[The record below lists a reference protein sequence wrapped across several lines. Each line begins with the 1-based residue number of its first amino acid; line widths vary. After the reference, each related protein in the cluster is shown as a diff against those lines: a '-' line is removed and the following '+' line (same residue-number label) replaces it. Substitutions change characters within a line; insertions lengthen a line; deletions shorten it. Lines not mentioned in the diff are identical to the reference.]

1 MGKEESEAQAGKEH
15 AGGGVEKAEAGASR
29 ERSAVRNAGGHRGVL
44 LRDVGESGLIE
55 LFRGTYG
62 GVARTGELPIGD
74 DAAVVRVPGGRAVLS
89 TDLLVE
95 GTHFSLAYFRP
106 EEVGGRALSA
116 NLSDLAAMG
125 ADPVCYLVALAAPP
139 ATPVATVDAIYRGM
153 AAAARP
159 SGIRLMG
166 GDTCRGERLT
176 LCLTVVGAVGRGKPV
191 SRAGARP
198 GDLLYVTGSPGW
210 SRLGLALLRG
220 GRPSRPSGWRREA
233 MRAHLL
239 PEARWREGRAAAR
252 SGAVAAMIDVSD
264 GIITDLSH
272 LLESDGLGAVLAEE
286 SFPVSRSFRAASAAL
301 GIDPLDAFLGGGEDY
316 ELLMAVRPARRA
328 RFLRAARS
336 FPSGATRIGAVTKAA
351 GIRVRRADG
360 SWIEGAALPSGFGHF
375 APPKRRTR

>member
-1 MGKEESEAQAGKEH
+1 MKRSDTGKPHGTGPAL
-15 AGGGVEKAEAGASR
+15 
-29 ERSAVRNAGGHRGVL
+29 RGVL
-44 LRDVGESGLIE
+44 LRDVGESGLIA
-55 LFRGTYG
+55 LFRQKYG
-62 GVARTGELPIGD
+62 GVPRPGELPIGD
-74 DAAVVRVPGGRAVLS
+74 DAAVVRVSGARAVLS

-95 GTHFSLAYFRP
+95 GTHFSLVYFRP

-210 SRLGLALLRG
+210 SRLGLTLLRG

-233 MRAHLL
+233 MRAHLR
-239 PEARWREGRAAAR
+239 PEARWREGQAAAR

-264 GIITDLSH
+264 GILTDLSH
-272 LLESDGLGAVLAEE
+272 LLESDGFGAVLAEE

-301 GIDPLDAFLGGGEDY
+301 GVDPMDAFLGGGEDY
-316 ELLMAVRPARRA
+316 ELLMAVRPAQRA
-328 RFLRAARS
+328 SFLRAARS

-360 SWIEGAALPSGFGHF
+360 SWLEGAALPSGFGHF
-375 APPKRRTR
+375 VPPKRRTR

>member
-1 MGKEESEAQAGKEH
+1 MRRSDAGKPH
-15 AGGGVEKAEAGASR
+15 GTGPASR
-29 ERSAVRNAGGHRGVL
+29 GIL

-55 LFRGTYG
+55 LLRKRHG
-62 GVARTGELPIGD
+62 GAARPGELSIGD
-74 DAAVVRVPGGRAVLS
+74 DAAVARVPGGRAVLS

-95 GTHFSLAYFRP
+95 GTHFSLGYFRP

-139 ATPVATVDAIYRGM
+139 GTPVATVDEIFRGM
-153 AAAARP
+153 ATAAAP

-176 LCLTVVGAVGRGKPV
+176 LCLTVAGAVGRGAPV
-191 SRAGARP
+191 PRAGARP

-210 SRLGLALLRG
+210 SRLGLDLLRV

-233 MRAHLL
+233 MRAHLR

-264 GIITDLSH
+264 GILTDLSH
-272 LLESDGLGAVLAEE
+272 LLERDGIGAVLAEE
-286 SFPVSRSFRAASAAL
+286 SFPVSRSFLAASSAL
-301 GIDPLDAFLGGGEDY
+301 GVDPLDAFLAGGEDY

-336 FPSGATRIGAVTKAA
+336 FPSGATLVGVVTKAA

-360 SWIEGAALPSGFGHF
+360 SWLEGPGLPSGFGHF
-375 APPKRRTR
+375 PPPKRRTR

>member
-1 MGKEESEAQAGKEH
+1 MKR
-15 AGGGVEKAEAGASR
+15 ASR
-29 ERSAVRNAGGHRGVL
+29 DAPDGTGPAHRGVL

-55 LFRGTYG
+55 LLRGKYG
-62 GVARTGELPIGD
+62 GAARPGELPIGD

-95 GTHFSLAYFRP
+95 GTHFSLGYFLP

-139 ATPVATVDAIYRGM
+139 GTPVATVDAIFRGM
-153 AAAARP
+153 ATAARP

-176 LCLTVVGAVGRGKPV
+176 LCLTVVGAVGSGKPV

-220 GRPSRPSGWRREA
+220 GRPSKPSGWRREA
-233 MRAHLL
+233 MRAHLR

-264 GIITDLSH
+264 GILADLSH
-272 LLESDGLGAVLAEE
+272 LLERDGLGAVLAEE
-286 SFPVSRSFRAASAAL
+286 SFPVSPSFRAASAAL
-301 GIDPLDAFLGGGEDY
+301 GVDPLDAFLGGGEDY
-316 ELLMAVRPARRA
+316 ELLMAVRPARRQS
-328 RFLRAARS
+328 FLRAARA
-336 FPSGATRIGAVTKAA
+336 FPSGATLLGAVTKAP

-360 SWIEGAALPSGFGHF
+360 SWLEGAALPSGFGHF
-375 APPKRRTR
+375 PPPKRRVR

>member
-1 MGKEESEAQAGKEH
+1 MKRVDKGKSHGT
-15 AGGGVEKAEAGASR
+15 GPTP
-29 ERSAVRNAGGHRGVL
+29 RGVL

-55 LFRGTYG
+55 LLRKKHG
-62 GVARTGELPIGD
+62 GVARPGELPIGD

-95 GTHFSLAYFRP
+95 GTHFSLGYFRP

-139 ATPVATVDAIYRGM
+139 GTPVATVDAIFRGM
-153 AAAARP
+153 ATAARP

-220 GRPSRPSGWRREA
+220 GRPPRPSGWRREA
-233 MRAHLL
+233 MRAHLR

-264 GIITDLSH
+264 GILTDLSH
-272 LLESDGLGAVLAEE
+272 LLERDGLGAVLAEE

-301 GIDPLDAFLGGGEDY
+301 GVGPLDAFLGGGEDY

-328 RFLRAARS
+328 GFLRAGRS
-336 FPSGATRIGAVTKAA
+336 FPSGATLIGAVTKAP
-351 GIRVRRADG
+351 GIRVRRVDG
-360 SWIEGAALPSGFGHF
+360 SWLEGAALPSGFGHF
-375 APPKRRTR
+375 TSPKRRTR

>member
-1 MGKEESEAQAGKEH
+1 MKRGGTGKPHGTGPA
-15 AGGGVEKAEAGASR
+15 R
-29 ERSAVRNAGGHRGVL
+29 RGVL

-55 LFRGTYG
+55 LLRRKHG
-62 GVARTGELPIGD
+62 GVARRGELPIGD
-74 DAAVVRVPGGRAVLS
+74 DAAVVHVPGGRAVLS

-95 GTHFSLAYFRP
+95 GTHFSLGYFRP

-139 ATPVATVDAIYRGM
+139 GTPVATIDAIFRGM
-153 AAAARP
+153 ATAAGP

-191 SRAGARP
+191 SRDGARP

-220 GRPSRPSGWRREA
+220 GRPSKPSGWRREA

-252 SGAVAAMIDVSD
+252 SAAVSAMIDVSD
-264 GIITDLSH
+264 GILADLPH
-272 LLESDGLGAVLAEE
+272 LLERDGLGAVLSEE

-301 GIDPLDAFLGGGEDY
+301 GVDPLHAFLGGGEDY
-316 ELLMAVRPARRA
+316 ELLMAVRPARHA
-328 RFLRAARS
+328 GFLRAARA
-336 FPSGATRIGAVTKAA
+336 FPSCATLVGAVTKAP

-360 SWIEGAALPSGFGHF
+360 SWLEGAALPSGFDHF
-375 APPKRRTR
+375 PSRIRRAR

>member
-1 MGKEESEAQAGKEH
+1 MKQ
-15 AGGGVEKAEAGASR
+15 ASR
-29 ERSAVRNAGGHRGVL
+29 DAPDGSGPARRGVL

-55 LFRGTYG
+55 LLRKTYG
-62 GVARTGELPIGD
+62 GAARPGELPIGD

-89 TDLLVE
+89 TDLLIE
-95 GTHFSLAYFRP
+95 GTHFSLGYFRP
-106 EEVGGRALSA
+106 DEVGERALSA

-139 ATPVATVDAIYRGM
+139 GTPVATVDAIFRGM

-166 GDTCRGERLT
+166 GDTCRGDRLT

-191 SRAGARP
+191 CRVGARP

-210 SRLGLALLRG
+210 SRLGLALLRA
-220 GRPSRPSGWRREA
+220 GRPARPSGWRREA
-233 MRAHLL
+233 MRAHLA
-239 PEARWREGRAAAR
+239 PTARWREGRAAAR

-264 GIITDLSH
+264 GILTDLSH
-272 LLESDGLGAVLAEE
+272 LLERDGLGAVLAEE

-301 GIDPLDAFLGGGEDY
+301 GVDPLDAFLGGGEDY

-328 RFLRAARS
+328 GFLRAARA
-336 FPSGATRIGAVTKAA
+336 FPSGAALIGAVTGTP

-360 SWIEGAALPSGFGHF
+360 SWIEGVGLPSGFDHF
-375 APPKRRTR
+375 PPRNPRAR